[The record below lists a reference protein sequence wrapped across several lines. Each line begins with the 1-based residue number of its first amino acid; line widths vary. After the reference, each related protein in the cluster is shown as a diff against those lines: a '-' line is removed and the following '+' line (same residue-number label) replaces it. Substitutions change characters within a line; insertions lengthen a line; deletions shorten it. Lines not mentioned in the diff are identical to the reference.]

1 MINYEG
7 INYNLETIIQFQ
19 SLKLLLEALA
29 KKQIE
34 HNQLFYGQNI
44 TLNINPNPLTNNEN
58 NKSITEQKPELIK
71 DNADLNFEKIWIEKI
86 NNSGLIKVFID
97 SQKKNK

>member
-1 MINYEG
+1 MEN
-7 INYNLETIIQFQ
+7 QFLVD
-19 SLKLLLEALA
+19 SEFLSEEALA

-71 DNADLNFEKIWIEKI
+71 DNADLNFEKIWK
-86 NNSGLIKVFID
+86 
-97 SQKKNK
+97 